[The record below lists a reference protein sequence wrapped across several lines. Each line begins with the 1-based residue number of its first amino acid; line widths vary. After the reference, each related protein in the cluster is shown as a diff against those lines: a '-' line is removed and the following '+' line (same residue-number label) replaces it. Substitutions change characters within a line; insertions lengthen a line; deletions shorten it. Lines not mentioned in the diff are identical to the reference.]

1 MQSINRF
8 LYGPT
13 PEEKVREW
21 QLKLRKESRNLDREL
36 RQLDA
41 ATKQA
46 RAQVKQHA
54 SRGDVKSARILAREV
69 VRSDKQKDRLSVSK
83 ARLGSIG
90 NQLTQQ
96 MGGLSFCAPG
106 RCLMCYANVAMI
118 KVTGSLQKST
128 EIMKLSNSLIKLP
141 QISQTMREMSMEM
154 TKVGAL
160 FCENHLL
167 TDGQAGIMEEML
179 SDTLDMDE
187 DEELQ
192 EEADE
197 EVDKV
202 LAELTDGKLG
212 LAGSAGTELP
222 VSPFAIV
229 RLRLLIRSPVTPRQ
243 TGRGRNGAD
252 DGEVSP
258 AAEWIAQW
266 MIYGPNLL

>member
-1 MQSINRF
+1 MQTINRF

-21 QLKLRKESRNLDREL
+21 QLKLRSESRRLDREM
-36 RQLDA
+36 RQLDQ

-54 SRGDVKSARILAREV
+54 ARGDVKSARILAREV
-69 VRSDKQKDRLSVSK
+69 VRSDKQKDKLSVSK

-96 MGGLSFCAPG
+96 LA
-106 RCLMCYANVAMI
+106 LV
-118 KVTGSLQKST
+118 KVTGTLQKST

-154 TKVGAL
+154 TK
-160 FCENHLL
+160 
-167 TDGQAGIMEEML
+167 AGIMEEMVG
-179 SDTLDMDE
+179 DVLDLDE
-187 DEELQ
+187 DEELE
-192 EEADE
+192 EEADA

-212 LAGSAGTELP
+212 LAGSAGTDLP
-222 VSPFAIV
+222 S
-229 RLRLLIRSPVTPRQ
+229 RQEEEEETERTMEQYRQQLNGLLS
-243 TGRGRNGAD
+243 G
-252 DGEVSP
+252 
-258 AAEWIAQW
+258 
-266 MIYGPNLL
+266 